1 MATKSS
7 HVARVE
13 GVDEGRSSVVV
24 RYVVAEGG
32 IGIKDTSEVRQR
44 MSEEVKKCSE
54 EVKKD
59 SEGVKE

>member
-1 MATKSS
+1 MRGGVKREPTWTARKMATKSS

-32 IGIKDTSEVRQR
+32 IGIKDTSEVRQ
-44 MSEEVKKCSE
+44 
-54 EVKKD
+54 
-59 SEGVKE
+59 